1 MTPELSV
8 QSSVSIGVHCHD
20 TNVKGIEIHQLKKKE
35 QTNKQSNKDE
45 GDQRTPTTNFIFRAR
60 RYFTLKKKIKKH
72 ASPLRLIG
80 FS

>member
-8 QSSVSIGVHCHD
+8 QSSASIGVHCHD
-20 TNVKGIEIHQLKKKE
+20 TNVKGIEIHQLKKK
-35 QTNKQSNKDE
+35 NKQSNKDE
-45 GDQRTPTTNFIFRAR
+45 GDQRTPTTNFIFRAK

>member
-8 QSSVSIGVHCHD
+8 QSSASIGVHCHD

-45 GDQRTPTTNFIFRAR
+45 GDQNSNNEF
-60 RYFTLKKKIKKH
+60 YFQGKKILYVEEKN
-72 ASPLRLIG
+72 
-80 FS
+80 